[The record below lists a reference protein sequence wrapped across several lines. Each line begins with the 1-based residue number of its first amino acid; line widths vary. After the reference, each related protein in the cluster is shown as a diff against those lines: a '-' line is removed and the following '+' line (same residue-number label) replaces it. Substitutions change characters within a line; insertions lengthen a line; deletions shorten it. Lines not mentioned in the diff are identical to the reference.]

1 MKIIKRQQGFTIVEL
16 ILGVVIAM
24 FIAASS
30 AALLRTYYDNFSR
43 SQMQL
48 DQQSENAVSLERIAK
63 YLRQAQSIES
73 AANQELIIYASYYP
87 DDPAPDRLHFSIT
100 NSTLILGIIT
110 PQGLAPD
117 FTYSQETEVTQIV
130 AVNLSN
136 GQNPIFKYY
145 DLNGNLLTSSP
156 NPASIKMIEIN
167 LWIGAG
173 PGITL
178 PPALLLS
185 TKVSLRNLKNNL

>member
-1 MKIIKRQQGFTIVEL
+1 MSLKGFTIIEL
-16 ILGVVIAM
+16 LLGILIAM
-24 FIAASS
+24 TIAASS

-43 SQMQL
+43 SQTQL
-48 DQQSENAVSLERIAK
+48 DQQSENAGSLERIAK
-63 YLRQAQSIES
+63 YLRQTQSIES
-73 AANQELIIYASYYP
+73 AANQELIIYAYYYP
-87 DDPAPDRLHFSIT
+87 DDPAPDRLHFSIA
-100 NSTLILGIIT
+100 NSTLILGVIS
-110 PQGLAPD
+110 PLGLAPN

-145 DLNGNLLTSSP
+145 DLNGNLLASPP
-156 NPASIKMIEIN
+156 NPAGVKMIEIN

>member
-1 MKIIKRQQGFTIVEL
+1 MKIFKRQQGFTIVEL

-24 FIAASS
+24 FIAGSS

-87 DDPAPDRLHFSIT
+87 DDPAPDRLHFSVV
-100 NSTLILGIIT
+100 NSNLILGVIR
-110 PQGLAPD
+110 PQGTDPN
-117 FTYSQETEVTQIV
+117 FTYPQDSETTQIM
-130 AVNLSN
+130 AINFSN

-145 DLNGNLLTSSP
+145 DLNGNLLVSPP

-173 PGITL
+173 QGVTL
-178 PPALLLS
+178 PPPLLLS